1 MMSARSSYSLKLLL
15 VFAASVFLTNRAQAQ
30 EAGINDLHWAYS
42 AYFGTGWYQVSGDRD
57 VYVLRITPPRWNIG
71 DADYSADGEKTIG
84 IELKFPITLGL
95 DSFDLDNLPEAIDL
109 DNVASISVTPGIDI
123 TIPVTARW
131 SLRPYAAVGWG
142 TTLGG
147 SESSWTYWGGVKS
160 HYSFKNGNL
169 DWALINSVS
178 YVGYTPN
185 QGQSEYFLP
194 LMAGLEFDYPFGKRK
209 LDDEQLM
216 LSWHGMYTSFESN
229 LDFVFDGGP
238 LRPTDP
244 ITDQWEFGISLRKQ
258 TSPIRIWFM
267 KFDRLGLAY
276 RFSSSGDLKGISFVF
291 RSMFER

>member
-1 MMSARSSYSLKLLL
+1 MMSANFTHSLKLCV
-15 VFAASVFLTNRAQAQ
+15 VFLALVFLTDRAQAQ
-30 EAGINDLHWAYS
+30 EAGINEVHWAYS

-57 VYVLRITPPRWNIG
+57 VFVLRMTPRWNIR
-71 DADYSADGEKTIG
+71 DADYSADGERTIG
-84 IELKFPITLGL
+84 IELRFPITLGL
-95 DSFDLDNLPEAIDL
+95 DRFDLDNLPDAVDL
-109 DNVASISVTPGIDI
+109 DNVASISVTPQVDI

-142 TTLGG
+142 TVLSGD
-147 SESSWTYWGGVKS
+147 ESSWTYWGGVKS

-178 YVGYTPN
+178 YVGNTPSE
-185 QGQSEYFLP
+185 GESEYFLP
-194 LMAGLEFDYPFGKRK
+194 LMAGLEFDYPFGERK
-209 LDDEQLM
+209 LAGEQLM

-229 LDFVFDGGP
+229 LDFILDEGP
-238 LRPTDP
+238 LSPSEA

-258 TSPIRIWFM
+258 TSPIKIWFM
-267 KFDRLGLAY
+267 NFDRLGLAY

>member
-1 MMSARSSYSLKLLL
+1 MMSASSSYSLKLLL
-15 VFAASVFLTNRAQAQ
+15 VFAASVFLFNRAQAQ
-30 EAGINDLHWAYS
+30 EVGINEVHWAYS

-57 VYVLRITPPRWNIG
+57 VFVLRMTPRWNIR
-71 DADYSADGEKTIG
+71 DADYSADGDKTIG
-84 IELKFPITLGL
+84 IELRFPITLGL
-95 DSFDLDNLPEAIDL
+95 DRFNLDDIPEIIDL

-142 TTLGG
+142 TVLGG

-169 DWALINSVS
+169 DWALINSVT
-178 YVGYTPN
+178 YVGYAPN
-185 QGQSEYFLP
+185 QGESEYFLP

-209 LDDEQLM
+209 LAGEQLM
-216 LSWHGMYTSFESN
+216 LSWHGMYTTYENS
-229 LDFVFDGGP
+229 LDFILDEGP
-238 LRPTDP
+238 LRPSEA
-244 ITDQWEFGISLRKQ
+244 ITDEWEFGISLRKQ

-267 KFDRLGLAY
+267 NFDRLGLAY

-291 RSMFER
+291 RSVFDR